1 MPLHL
6 PVVGI
11 KSYDFHLETFF
22 FTSERFPSS
31 SIFRRSS
38 VECFPSSGMLVLAC
52 EEGLVECFS
61 DFVDSLSPLSF
72 ANIFVSD
79 SLSAVGLP
87 PDSMVLFFAFQMLKS
102 V

>member
-1 MPLHL
+1 MPLHM
-6 PVVGI
+6 PVVEI
-11 KSYDFHLETFF
+11 KCYDFPLGTL

-79 SLSAVGLP
+79 SSSAVGLP
-87 PDSMVLFFAFQMLKS
+87 PDSMVLVFAFQM
-102 V
+102 